1 MANTVDAMMM
11 IIIILTI
18 MLYMTRSLLVPLK
31 LSSTKVPK
39 NLVNVQDY
47 IKRASSLRMSL
58 EMEVVKIPRQSDLTE
73 YWKLLSNT
81 LPNVNIIRWYIARFE
96 NGTAVREVVYD
107 RKN

>member
-1 MANTVDAMMM
+1 MANTVDAMM

-18 MLYMTRSLLVPLK
+18 MLYMTRSLLV

-96 NGTAVREVVYD
+96 NGTAVLEVVYD